1 MYYLQV
7 DTTVF
12 YNLNWIVGPVV
23 LDRHTDSVPSVFG
36 DSFVQY
42 QILYFEKR
50 MFDSNPIASPPYHTH
65 TPHPSPVLRPSSPN
79 YNGYTEH

>member
-12 YNLNWIVGPVV
+12 YNLNWIVGLVM
-23 LDRHTDSVPSVFG
+23 LGRHTDSVSSILE

-42 QILYFEKR
+42 QILDFEKR
-50 MFDSNPIASPPYHTH
+50 MFDSNPIASPASHTH
-65 TPHPSPVLRPSSPN
+65 THHPSPVLRPSSPN
-79 YNGYTEH
+79 YNDYTEH